1 MRLNVIIKNIKF
13 NYTDIKMGI
22 HSFRREEFYM
32 KEIILAD
39 KAGYCFGVKRAM
51 NMAKYELEKNNNM
64 EIYSLGPLIHNKQAV
79 SKYED
84 LGLKIV
90 DDISDIKPSEN
101 LEVII
106 RSHGVSKSIY
116 YEARRKNIDIVDTTC
131 PFVKKIHDI
140 VSESEKENKDIII
153 LGDKNHPEIIGIN
166 GWCNNSAMIFKSLD
180 EVMEHRFDTTK
191 EYIVVSQTT
200 MNENNFKDIIEYLNT
215 LDIDITIK
223 NTICSATRVR
233 QESARDLASKVDL
246 AIVIGGRHSSNT
258 QKLVKICSE
267 KVRTISI
274 ETKDELEKED
284 LSGYE
289 KIGITAGASTP
300 DWIIDDTI
308 NYLELK
314 MRGCDQYESK

>member
-1 MRLNVIIKNIKF
+1 MNVIIKNIKF
-13 NYTDIKMGI
+13 NYTDKKMGI

-51 NMAKYELEKNNNM
+51 NMAKDELEKNNNM

-116 YEARRKNIDIVDTTC
+116 DEARRKNIDIVDTTC
-131 PFVKKIHDI
+131 PFVKKIHYI

-223 NTICSATRVR
+223 NTICSATRVI